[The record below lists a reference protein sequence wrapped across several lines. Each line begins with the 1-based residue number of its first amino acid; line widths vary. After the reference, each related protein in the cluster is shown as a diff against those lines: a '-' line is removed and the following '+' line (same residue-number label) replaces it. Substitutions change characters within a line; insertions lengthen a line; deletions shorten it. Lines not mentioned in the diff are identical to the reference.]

1 MQLNTM
7 PLNELAKV
15 FVGLNKKFINQ
26 GDNLVTVRQ
35 LTAQNFTDLGTL
47 EIDDNPD
54 NLVAIPPDVLKTQQ
68 LQVGDVLLV
77 ARGLNMRAVI
87 VREQDMSEIPIV
99 VGVNCFILRAKS
111 NLLLPEVLVSLLNSE
126 YGQTWLAT
134 HNRATVTATMS
145 VGRLKEWE
153 LDVPTMANQQQLAEF
168 FYQNVATLQALYA
181 LIEQHQRTASAV
193 FNTLMPQ
200 GSRHAQ

>member
-1 MQLNTM
+1 MQLKD
-7 PLNELAKV
+7 LAKI

-26 GDNLVTVRQ
+26 GDTLITVRQ

-54 NLVAIPPDVLKTQQ
+54 SLVAISPEVFTTQQ

-77 ARGLNMRAVI
+77 ARGFNMRSVI
-87 VREQDMSEIPIV
+87 VRAQDMGDIPLV
-99 VGVNCFILRAKS
+99 VGVNCFILRAKP

-126 YGQTWLAT
+126 YGQAWLAT
-134 HNRATVTATMS
+134 HNRATVTATIS
-145 VGRLKEWE
+145 VGRLKEWQI
-153 LDVPTMANQQQLAEF
+153 DVPSQENQQKLADF
-168 FYQNVATLQALYA
+168 FWQNIVTLQALNQ
-181 LIEQHQRTASAV
+181 LMQQHQRTASAV

-200 GSRHAQ
+200 GSHHDQ

>member
-1 MQLNTM
+1 MQLKD
-7 PLNELAKV
+7 LAKI

-26 GDNLVTVRQ
+26 GDNLITVRQ

-54 NLVAIPPDVLKTQQ
+54 SLVAISPEVFTTQQ

-77 ARGLNMRAVI
+77 ARGFNMRSAI
-87 VREQDMSEIPIV
+87 VRAQDMGNIPLV
-99 VGVNCFILRAKS
+99 VGVNCFILRAKP

-126 YGQTWLAT
+126 YGQTWLAS
-134 HNRATVTATMS
+134 HNRATITATIS
-145 VGRLKEWE
+145 VGRLKNWQI
-153 LDVPTMANQQQLAEF
+153 DVPSQENQQQLADF
-168 FYQNVATLQALYA
+168 FWQNIVTLQALNQ
-181 LIEQHQRTASAV
+181 LMQQHQRTASAV

-200 GSRHAQ
+200 GSHHDQ